1 MELNTDDTMYKYLC
15 SKIETLEARLKA
27 IEDTE
32 KEKLKPLKSSES
44 KSVQSLCKN
53 GWVDFYEKWKMLANA
68 KGVKNNL
75 KLGLREQKVH
85 SSIILFGVSNSGGS
99 NKEQMKLDDEK
110 TTFQIFKEIGF
121 DLKERKPCEQ
131 ILIDRLEFN
140 TENKLK
146 VPPPIRVRL
155 ENTNTNRTDLGSK
168 IKKAAKKLKNS
179 TKFQDVI
186 IGVDLSERQIAQFI
200 RSINDRI
207 EVKEKLNKDAFHR
220 NFKLS
225 ETLVILII
233 FD

>member
-32 KEKLKPLKSSES
+32 KEKLKPLKLNES
-44 KSVQSLCKN
+44 KSVQSLCKS
-53 GWVDFYEKWKMLANA
+53 GWIDFYEKWKMLANA

-75 KLGLREQKVH
+75 NLGLQEQRAH
-85 SSIILFGVSNSGGS
+85 SSIILFGVSNSEGS
-99 NKEQMKLDDEK
+99 SKEQMKLDDEK

-121 DLKERKPCEQ
+121 DLKERKLCEQ
-131 ILIDRLEFN
+131 IVIDRLEVSL
-140 TENKLK
+140 ENKLK

-155 ENTNTNRTDLGSK
+155 ENTNTKVNRTDLGSE

-186 IGVDLSERQIAQFI
+186 IGVDLSERQIAQCI
-200 RSINDRI
+200 RSISDRTGS
-207 EVKEKLNKDAFHR
+207 KENLNKGAIHR

-225 ETLVILII
+225 EKLVI
-233 FD
+233 F